1 MSFLKSKGFKYI
13 KNLMIGVGAAIVLVG
28 ALAKLESWPIA
39 SLLLQIGLFVEAGI
53 FLFLGLIGPDKDYY
67 WEKLYPGL
75 DSYNAK
81 VEPISA
87 APGAVGKGSGLG
99 GEVVEQQLG
108 GMLSELQSMSRS
120 LSSLKALQEVDFSGT
135 QEQVQQM
142 TNFYSKINEAMVD
155 LSDTLED
162 TKRYKEQLSQL
173 NQNIGSLNNAYS
185 SLNNVYGNIIS
196 AMTNARRD
204 A

>member
-1 MSFLKSKGFKYI
+1 
-13 KNLMIGVGAAIVLVG
+13 
-28 ALAKLESWPIA
+28 
-39 SLLLQIGLFVEAGI
+39 
-53 FLFLGLIGPDKDYY
+53 
-67 WEKLYPGL
+67 
-75 DSYNAK
+75 
-81 VEPISA
+81 
-87 APGAVGKGSGLG
+87 
-99 GEVVEQQLG
+99 
-108 GMLSELQSMSRS
+108 MSRS

>member
-13 KNLMIGVGAAIVLVG
+13 KNLLIGVGAATVLVG

-53 FLFLGLIGPDKDYY
+53 FLFLGVIGPDKDYY

-75 DSYNAK
+75 DSYNSKIDPLSGIA
-81 VEPISA
+81 
-87 APGAVGKGSGLG
+87 GSGSG
-99 GEVVEQQLG
+99 GGMNSEVVEQQLG
-108 GMLSELQSMSRS
+108 GMLTELQSMSRS

-135 QEQVQQM
+135 QEQVKQM
-142 TNFYSKINEAMVD
+142 TNFYSRINEAMVD

-162 TKRYKEQLSQL
+162 TKRYKEQLNEL
-173 NQNIGSLNNAYS
+173 NNNIGSLNNAYS

-196 AMTNARRD
+196 AMTNARKD